1 MQKRIAL
8 HFVIGVASL
17 SLASEAAFAA
27 CDDVSRSD
35 LIAAAT
41 ATVPGDNGGLNFPM
55 WVTVVDE
62 TGKVCHVVNTNG
74 PGANSNAAWLGS
86 RVISAQKAN
95 TANAFSHD
103 GLALSTANLY
113 SAVQPGGSLFG
124 LQESNP
130 VDASRA
136 YRGSPN
142 SYGTN
147 GDPLKN
153 KRIGGVNVFGGG
165 LALYDEGGKV
175 GAIGVS
181 GDTSCTD
188 HVVAWKIR
196 EALGLDNVPG
206 GVSTAGDDAMIQPAA
221 APPPDSFG
229 HPACAV
235 NNPTDANDG
244 GSIEGN

>member
-1 MQKRIAL
+1 MDKRLAL
-8 HFVIGVASL
+8 HLVMGFATL
-17 SLASEAAFAA
+17 SLASEVVFAA
-27 CDDVSRSD
+27 CTDVVRPD
-35 LIAAAT
+35 LIAAA
-41 ATVPGDNGGLNFPM
+41 AGVVPAQDNGGLGFPM

-62 TGKVCHVVNTNG
+62 TGKVCHVINTNG
-74 PGANSNAAWLGS
+74 EGDNSNAAWLGS

-113 SAVQPGGSLFG
+113 GAVQPGGSLFG

-142 SYGTN
+142 NYGTN

-153 KRIGGVNVFGGG
+153 RRIGGVNVFGGG
-165 LALYDEGGKV
+165 LALYDDEGKV

-196 EALGLDNVPG
+196 EALLLDNVPA
-206 GVSTAGDDAMIQPAA
+206 GVSSAGDDAMIQP
-221 APPPDSFG
+221 DGVETFG
-229 HPACAV
+229 HPACGV